1 MAASGALPVVDLAPF
16 FTEDVK
22 GGTAG
27 ATEAVRQ
34 ACQTHGFFRAV
45 NHGVPVDLMARAL
58 ELSAAF
64 FALPDEEKTKVR
76 AAQGSKVVPAGYGRQ
91 PAHVAD
97 KNEYLVVFYP
107 KLGLNAYPDEPSGFR
122 SVRAQNSLLVD
133 LFEFFIELK
142 NIGARTDFEISYR
155 GPRGQGIK
163 EQDLDIRALQ

>member
-16 FTEDVK
+16 FTDDGHD
-22 GGTAG
+22 GGVSRAS

-34 ACQTHGFFRAV
+34 ACRTHGFFRAV
-45 NHGVPVDLMARAL
+45 NHGVPAHLMARAL

-97 KNEYLVVFYP
+97 KNEYLVVFDP
-107 KLGLNAYPDEPSGFR
+107 KLGLNAYPAEPAGFR
-122 SVRAQNSLLVD
+122 SVFECKIASSLLTSCAV
-133 LFEFFIELK
+133 E
-142 NIGARTDFEISYR
+142 
-155 GPRGQGIK
+155 
-163 EQDLDIRALQ
+163 